1 MSMKRWPRRRY
12 LPPRRRYLP
21 PPGRQHRALFPF
33 LLLLL
38 LAAATITIS
47 LYLRSLAT
55 ELAVSTAQDKVV
67 ATVNAI
73 IKSRMGTAEVDYGDL
88 VNLEK
93 DENGEVCAVTT
104 NVVAIN
110 KLSSDILMDVVDATK
125 DHALEIG
132 IPIGSLTG
140 SALLLSRGPDIV
152 VKIQILSSSFT
163 GFRSDLSTIGI
174 NQTRH
179 QILLEL
185 KEDITLIMPW
195 HTVNTSVTTEI
206 PVAETIIVGQVPQSY
221 LNLGE

>member
-1 MSMKRWPRRRY
+1 MTGKRWPRRRY
-12 LPPRRRYLP
+12 RP
-21 PPGRQHRALFPF
+21 PPGGQRHTFFPF
-33 LLLLL
+33 LMVLL
-38 LAAATITIS
+38 LAAATVTVS

-93 DENGEVCAVTT
+93 DENGNICAVTT

-110 KLSSDILMDVVDATK
+110 KLSSDILMDVVEATK
-125 DHALEIG
+125 DHEMEIG

-140 SALLLSRGPDIV
+140 STLLLSRGPDIL
-152 VKIQILSSSFT
+152 VKIEILSSSFT
-163 GFRSDLSTIGI
+163 GFRSDLTTIGI

-185 KEDITLIMPW
+185 EEDITLFMPW
-195 HTVNTSVTTEI
+195 RTVNTSVSTEI

>member
-1 MSMKRWPRRRY
+1 MSGKRWPRRSFSPAR
-12 LPPRRRYLP
+12 P
-21 PPGRQHRALFPF
+21 HRGVFP
-33 LLLLL
+33 LLILLL
-38 LAAATITIS
+38 LAAVMFTVS

-55 ELAVSTAQDKVV
+55 ELAVSMAQDKVV
-67 ATVNAI
+67 ATVNDI
-73 IKSRMGTAEVDYGDL
+73 IKSRMGTAAVDYGDL

-93 DENGEVCAVTT
+93 DETGEVCAVTT
-104 NVVAIN
+104 NVIAIN
-110 KLSSDILMDVVDATK
+110 KLSSDILMDVVDATM
-125 DHALEIG
+125 DHELEIG

-140 SALLLSRGPDIV
+140 STLLLSRGPDII
-152 VKIQILSSSFT
+152 VKIEILSSSFT
-163 GFRSDLSTIGI
+163 GFRSDLTTIGI

-195 HTVNTSVTTEI
+195 HTVNTSVVTEI

>member
-1 MSMKRWPRRRY
+1 MSVKRWPRRNTAFARHR
-12 LPPRRRYLP
+12 PRRNI
-21 PPGRQHRALFPF
+21 FPLLV
-33 LLLLL
+33 LLLI
-38 LAAATITIS
+38 AAIVSTLS
-47 LYLRSLAT
+47 LYIRSLAT
-55 ELAVSTAQDKVV
+55 ELAVSLAQDKVV
-67 ATVNAI
+67 ATVTDI

-93 DENGEVCAVTT
+93 DSRGEVCAVTT
-104 NVVAIN
+104 NVIAIN
-110 KLSSDILMDVVDATK
+110 KLSSDILMDVVEATM
-125 DHALEIG
+125 DHELEIG

-140 SALLLSRGPDIV
+140 SNLLLSRGPDIV
-152 VKIQILSSSFT
+152 VKIEVLSSSFT

-195 HTVNTSVTTEI
+195 HTVNTSVITEI